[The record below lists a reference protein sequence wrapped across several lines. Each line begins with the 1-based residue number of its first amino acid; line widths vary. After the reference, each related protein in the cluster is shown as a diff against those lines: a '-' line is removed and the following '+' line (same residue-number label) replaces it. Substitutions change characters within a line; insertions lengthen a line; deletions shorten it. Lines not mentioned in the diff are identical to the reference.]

1 VQRLSGMDASFLYM
15 ETPDMHMHVVGTMLL
30 DPSTIPDGEDF
41 LTRLKGVLAE
51 RIHLLAPFRQRIVQV
66 PFRMDH
72 PVWVED
78 PNFDLD
84 SHVHHIGVPSP
95 GTRHEL
101 TEVIGDIA
109 SYPLDHNR
117 PLWEMWFIDGLDD
130 GLVAIVSKMHHA
142 VIDGVTGADLM
153 VNLFDL
159 TPDPP
164 PVTPPEDWHPER
176 PPSDAT
182 LVGAALVRM
191 ATQPLRLG
199 RFGVRAA
206 RGVTNLV
213 RNRLGAG
220 ATPAAAPFTA
230 PRVPWNGA
238 ITPHRSVTL
247 GRADL
252 EDMKT
257 IKRAF
262 GTTVNDVVLA
272 ACTQSLRQWLIAH
285 DALPSKPLIASVPVS
300 VHAEQK
306 DAPGTNKVSSMFVAL
321 PVNTEDPVEQL
332 LAIKENTKGAKE
344 VHKALGADMI
354 IGMAEFAPPLL
365 LNQAS
370 RLYSRLN
377 LAERHRPIH
386 NLIVS
391 NVPGPPVPLYCAGSR
406 VVATYP
412 MGPILE
418 GAGLNITVLSNMG
431 NVDFGAIACR
441 ELVPDLD
448 DLATGFADAVHALKV
463 AAEKV
468 G

>member
-1 VQRLSGMDASFLYM
+1 MDASFLYM
-15 ETPDMHMHVVGTMLL
+15 ETPDMHMHVVGTILL
-30 DPSTIPDGEDF
+30 DPSTIPGGGDF
-41 LTRLKGVLAE
+41 LSRLKGVLAE
-51 RIHLLAPFRQRIVQV
+51 RIHLLAPFRQRLVQV

-84 SHVHHIGVPSP
+84 SHVHHIGAPSP
-95 GTRHEL
+95 GTRREL
-101 TEVIGDIA
+101 EEVIGDIA
-109 SYPLDHNR
+109 SYPLDRSR

-164 PVTPPEDWHPER
+164 PVTVPEDWRPER
-176 PPSDAT
+176 TPSDVE

-191 ATQPLRLG
+191 ATRPLRLG

-206 RGVTNLV
+206 RGVTNLI
-213 RNRLGAG
+213 RNRLGAD
-220 ATPAAAPFTA
+220 ASPAAAPFTA
-230 PRVPWNGA
+230 PRVPWNTA
-238 ITPHRSVTL
+238 ITPHRSVTF

-300 VHAEQK
+300 VHTEQQ

-321 PVNTEDPVEQL
+321 PVQVDDPVEQL

-354 IGMAEFAPPLL
+354 IGMAEFAPPML

-370 RLYSRLN
+370 RLYSRLD
-377 LAERHRPIH
+377 LAQRHRPIH
-386 NLIVS
+386 NLVVS

-412 MGPILE
+412 MGPVLE

-448 DLATGFADAVHALKV
+448 DLATGFADAVDALKV

-468 G
+468 GSSPPAE